1 MQGCPTYNSHCEW
14 GVCECDENAPSR
26 RDGHC
31 YQEYENESFKKDWNK
46 GCLGV
51 GSGANSEIGSCT
63 NLQSSSYTGFNDMN
77 LVCNSNMTEVLGV
90 QLGEDRCQ
98 CRPGMKFNEFANEC
112 QIFLD
117 VDCSHISYESKPSQ
131 AILDAVETG
140 KKRNIQIDTENRTET
155 AQETL
160 KNSLL
165 SFIDIE
171 HATKNEIKE
180 AFCRDIDVFSFAV
193 LVRNDPLF

>member
-1 MQGCPTYNSHCEW
+1 
-14 GVCECDENAPSR
+14 
-26 RDGHC
+26 
-31 YQEYENESFKKDWNK
+31 
-46 GCLGV
+46 
-51 GSGANSEIGSCT
+51 
-63 NLQSSSYTGFNDMN
+63 
-77 LVCNSNMTEVLGV
+77 
-90 QLGEDRCQ
+90 
-98 CRPGMKFNEFANEC
+98 MKFNEFANEC

-117 VDCSHISYESKPSQ
+117 VDCSHITYESKPSQ

-180 AFCRDIDVFSFAV
+180 AFCRDIDVFTFAV